1 MAMRRKTTE
10 VTGEPR
16 PRPRLVFTRR
26 PRSVRLKTQS
36 STTTS
41 ETPPAVSLPMTTAPW
56 PSCMEQWVTRTAVQG
71 GRTGRSM
78 ESLPLLMATQSSPT
92 ENSHPETSTPVQLSG
107 LTPSVLGGV
116 GRTFRARQRNL
127 ASRQSTGCTFQ
138 LGLSLRVPTRATLSH
153 PSRKTRRGR
162 AAARMRLGSCHLVSA
177 VAWPSTVPGP

>member
-10 VTGEPR
+10 VTSESR

-36 STTTS
+36 STTTT
-41 ETPPAVSLPMTTAPW
+41 ETSPAVSLPMATAPW

-107 LTPSVLGGV
+107 LTPSVLGGGSRPDSS
-116 GRTFRARQRNL
+116 GRGRGT
-127 ASRQSTGCTFQ
+127 
-138 LGLSLRVPTRATLSH
+138 SH
-153 PSRKTRRGR
+153 RGR
-162 AAARMRLGSCHLVSA
+162 APGARSNLGC
-177 VAWPSTVPGP
+177 P